1 MQPETLYKGHTIVP
15 FCSEG
20 PRYKSHYK
28 LTPPGG
34 VGSQWTYLTAE
45 YTTEVAALEAAL
57 VRRRSSTKACRRW
70 ASSKAPLVLGAAGPG
85 PAQPDGRGGSEQA
98 RPPGRVEHDARELGH
113 LRIDV
118 ARRRRGRLRS
128 PDEPAARHVRDAP
141 VRRIA

>member
-20 PRYKSHYK
+20 PRYKAHYK

-57 VRRRSSTKACRRW
+57 AAAKKVVDRPA
-70 ASSKAPLVLGAAGPG
+70 AAGQVVATASRRALRLLPVQQP
-85 PAQPDGRGGSEQA
+85 PAT
-98 RPPGRVEHDARELGH
+98 
-113 LRIDV
+113 
-118 ARRRRGRLRS
+118 
-128 PDEPAARHVRDAP
+128 
-141 VRRIA
+141 

>member
-45 YTTEVAALEAAL
+45 YTTEVAGPRGRVGGCEEG
-57 VRRRSSTKACRRW
+57 RRQACRRW
-70 ASSKAPLVLGAAGPG
+70 ASSSDCV
-85 PAQPDGRGGSEQA
+85 
-98 RPPGRVEHDARELGH
+98 PPGAPSAPRAAAPRHLNPTSGSTKNRVASSTRSEAPCQ
-113 LRIDV
+113 IIMNPS
-118 ARRRRGRLRS
+118 RR
-128 PDEPAARHVRDAP
+128 
-141 VRRIA
+141 

>member
-57 VRRRSSTKACRRW
+57 VRRRSSTKACRRGQVGDL
-70 ASSKAPLVLGAAGPG
+70 AHTVRQTHPVTTECSSSCGQRTVRKAKAA
-85 PAQPDGRGGSEQA
+85 QRGHC
-98 RPPGRVEHDARELGH
+98 R
-113 LRIDV
+113 
-118 ARRRRGRLRS
+118 
-128 PDEPAARHVRDAP
+128 
-141 VRRIA
+141 